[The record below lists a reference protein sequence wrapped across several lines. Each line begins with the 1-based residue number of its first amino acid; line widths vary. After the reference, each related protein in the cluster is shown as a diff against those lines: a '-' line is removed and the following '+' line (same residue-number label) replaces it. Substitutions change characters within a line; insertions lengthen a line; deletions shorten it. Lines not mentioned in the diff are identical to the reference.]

1 MKNGEMP
8 TVCGGVMCTSSR
20 RLPPNGFAIL
30 LRRISQL
37 RALAKHSSR
46 LQKSLRR
53 RQQLLLEG
61 AERVLDA
68 LGIPP
73 WRRTV
78 GDEPAKALAIPSQD
92 LVKRVDERRQAERA
106 KDASERSGEL
116 DLGKEQE
123 ASTSV
128 ARDWRSIGEY

>member
-1 MKNGEMP
+1 M
-8 TVCGGVMCTSSR
+8 R
-20 RLPPNGFAIL
+20 RLTVPNSAAP
-30 LRRISQL
+30 RITAARAGKAQL
-37 RALAKHSSR
+37 APSTRVRGVGSNC
-46 LQKSLRR
+46 
-53 RQQLLLEG
+53 LLEG

-92 LVKRVDERRQAERA
+92 LVKRVDERRQSERA

-123 ASTSV
+123 ASTAV
-128 ARDWRSIGEY
+128 ARDWSTVGEY